1 MKIQEPRRHRSI
13 ATNLLF
19 LLAFVV
25 WAGCDSATPSANAP
39 SVDEAPSQSPL
50 ASDEQTSGKN
60 KEITAQDDKTGSQGD
75 DTGSQENASGVA
87 TNAAENTADSTTPA
101 NPPAAAQSPAMSAE
115 AFLMAAGEGRTED
128 VKRGLDS
135 GMNIESAEPGRE
147 HTALH
152 HAAYNG
158 HTATVLF
165 LIKQGATLDCRD
177 HEGKTP
183 LIHACTGPFPETVQA
198 LIKAGA
204 DVNAKGTAEG
214 FTPLMMAAG
223 LDQLKTVQILLDN
236 GANKGA
242 VDEDNDKAIDH
253 ARRAGLTEIVKVLQ

>member
-1 MKIQEPRRHRSI
+1 MKTQEPRRHRSI
-13 ATNLLF
+13 ATNLVLF
-19 LLAFVV
+19 LPFLVGV
-25 WAGCDSATPSANAP
+25 GCDSVNQSTNSPP
-39 SVDEAPSQSPL
+39 VDESPIS
-50 ASDEQTSGKN
+50 SDEETSVRDSVKGEQVTAEN
-60 KEITAQDDKTGSQGD
+60 DSAGAQDNTRP
-75 DTGSQENASGVA
+75 A
-87 TNAAENTADSTTPA
+87 TAIDTADSTTPA
-101 NPPAAAQSPAMSAE
+101 SPPAATQSPAMSAE
-115 AFLMAAGEGRTED
+115 AFLMAAGEGRTDD

-135 GMNIESAEPGRE
+135 GMNIESAELGRE

-165 LIKQGATLDCRD
+165 LIKQGATLDSRD

-236 GANKGA
+236 GANKEA
-242 VDEDNDKAIDH
+242 VDQDNDKAIDH

>member
-1 MKIQEPRRHRSI
+1 MKTQSTRPHRSI
-13 ATNLLF
+13 ATNLF
-19 LLAFVV
+19 LYFALLICI
-25 WAGCDSATPSANAP
+25 GCESASQQAAAPSANDTSSQP
-39 SVDEAPSQSPL
+39 SPSEDRKTNAENEGISSQ
-50 ASDEQTSGKN
+50 DDN
-60 KEITAQDDKTGSQGD
+60 VVAQDK
-75 DTGSQENASGVA
+75 ASV
-87 TNAAENTADSTTPA
+87 NAANTNEGTADSA
-101 NPPAAAQSPAMSAE
+101 EPPSSPAVAKSPVMSAE
-115 AFLMAAGEGRTED
+115 AFLMAAGEGRIED
-128 VKRGLDS
+128 VKRALDS
-135 GMNIESAEPGRE
+135 GISIEAAEPGRA

-165 LIKQGATLDCRD
+165 LIQQGATLDSRD

-204 DVNAKGTAEG
+204 DVNVKGTAEG

-223 LDQLKTVQILLDN
+223 LDQLKSVQILLEN
-236 GANKGA
+236 GANKEA

-253 ARRAGLTEIVKVLQ
+253 ARRAGLSEIVKVLQ

>member
-1 MKIQEPRRHRSI
+1 MKIQEPRRPRSI

-25 WAGCDSATPSANAP
+25 WPGCDSATPSANAP

-50 ASDEQTSGKN
+50 ASDEQASGKT
-60 KEITAQDDKTGSQGD
+60 KEITGQDDKPGSQGD
-75 DTGSQENASGVA
+75 DTGSQESASGVG

-236 GANKGA
+236 GANKEA

>member
-1 MKIQEPRRHRSI
+1 MKNQELRPRRSI
-13 ATNLLF
+13 ATNLF
-19 LLAFVV
+19 LILALLV
-25 WAGCDSATPSANAP
+25 WPGCDSATQLADSPSIDKSAG
-39 SVDEAPSQSPL
+39 QSPP
-50 ASDEQTSGKN
+50 ASDEEAN
-60 KEITAQDDKTGSQGD
+60 PKENEVTAQNG
-75 DTGSQENASGVA
+75 N
-87 TNAAENTADSTTPA
+87 NAAKDTSPGVESKTADSTTPA
-101 NPPAAAQSPAMSAE
+101 NPTSTGQSPAMSAE
-115 AFLMAAGEGRTED
+115 AFLMAAGEGRTAD

-158 HTATVLF
+158 HTATVQF
-165 LIKQGATLDCRD
+165 LIKQGATIDCRD

-204 DVNAKGTAEG
+204 DVNTKGTSEG

-223 LDQLKTVQILLDN
+223 LDQLETVQILLEN
-236 GANKGA
+236 GANKEA

>member
-1 MKIQEPRRHRSI
+1 MKIQEPRRNRSI

-19 LLAFVV
+19 LLALVV
-25 WAGCDSATPSANAP
+25 WAGCDSANPSADAP

-50 ASDEQTSGKN
+50 GSEQQASGEN
-60 KEITAQDDKTGSQGD
+60 KENTAQDDAPGSQSDKTRSPGD
-75 DTGSQENASGVA
+75 SSGVA

-101 NPPAAAQSPAMSAE
+101 NLPDAGQSPAMSAE

-135 GMNIESAEPGRE
+135 GMNIELAEPGRE

-183 LIHACTGPFPETVQA
+183 LIHACTGAFPETVQA

-223 LDQLKTVQILLDN
+223 LDQLKTVQILLKN
-236 GANKGA
+236 GADKGA

>member
-1 MKIQEPRRHRSI
+1 MKNQQPRRHRSI
-13 ATNLLF
+13 ATNLLL
-19 LLAFVV
+19 LLAFLG
-25 WAGCDSATPSANAP
+25 WSGCDSATQPATTPSADEASSQSAP
-39 SVDEAPSQSPL
+39 STDQEANAENQ
-50 ASDEQTSGKN
+50 GV
-60 KEITAQDDKTGSQGD
+60 TAKDD
-75 DTGSQENASGVA
+75 DTASQDNASATA
-87 TNAAENTADSTTPA
+87 TNTAESTTPA
-101 NPPAAAQSPAMSAE
+101 NPPADAQSPAMSAE

-128 VKRGLDS
+128 VKRALQS
-135 GMNIESAEPGRE
+135 GMNIEAAEPGRE

-158 HTATVLF
+158 HTATALF

-223 LDQLKTVQILLDN
+223 LDQLKSVQILLEN
-236 GANKGA
+236 GANKEA

-253 ARRAGLTEIVKVLQ
+253 ARRAGLSEIVKVLQ

>member
-1 MKIQEPRRHRSI
+1 MKIRELRRQRSI
-13 ATNLLF
+13 TTNLLL
-19 LLAFVV
+19 LLALLL
-25 WAGCDSATPSANAP
+25 WTGCDSANQPASSPPA
-39 SVDEAPSQSPL
+39 DEPVGQSPPD
-50 ASDEQTSGKN
+50 SDATPGVKDKQVPTPEDNNGP
-60 KEITAQDDKTGSQGD
+60 QDNT
-75 DTGSQENASGVA
+75 SGVA
-87 TNAAENTADSTTPA
+87 STTPDSKA
-101 NPPAAAQSPAMSAE
+101 PASPPAAAKSPAMSAE
-115 AFLMAAGEGRTED
+115 AFLMAAGEGRTAD

-158 HTATVLF
+158 HTSTVQF
-165 LIKQGATLDCRD
+165 LIKQGATIDCRD

-198 LIKAGA
+198 LIEAGA
-204 DVNAKGTAEG
+204 DVNTKGTGEG

-223 LDQLKTVQILLDN
+223 LDQLKTVQILLAN
-236 GANKGA
+236 GADKEA

>member
-1 MKIQEPRRHRSI
+1 MKKRELLRHRSI
-13 ATNLLF
+13 TTHLL
-19 LLAFVV
+19 LLAPLF
-25 WAGCDSATPSANAP
+25 WTGCDSANQQALSPPGDESLHQSMTDSDAITDAKDDQGTPQEDK
-39 SVDEAPSQSPL
+39 VSQNN
-50 ASDEQTSGKN
+50 TSG
-60 KEITAQDDKTGSQGD
+60 I
-75 DTGSQENASGVA
+75 AS
-87 TNAAENTADSTTPA
+87 NTPDPKTPA
-101 NPPAAAQSPAMSAE
+101 SSPTAAQKPAMSAE

-135 GMNIESAEPGRE
+135 GMNIESAEPGRK

-158 HTATVLF
+158 HTATVQF
-165 LIKQGATLDCRD
+165 LIKQGATIDCRD

-204 DVNAKGTAEG
+204 DVNAKGSGEG

-223 LDQLKTVQILLDN
+223 LDQLKTVQILLAN
-236 GANKGA
+236 GANKDA

-253 ARRAGLTEIVKVLQ
+253 ARRAGLTEIVKILQ

>member
-1 MKIQEPRRHRSI
+1 MKTPPSRRQRSI
-13 ATNLLF
+13 TTNLSLALA
-19 LLAFVV
+19 LLICI
-25 WAGCDSATPSANAP
+25 GCDSANEPAKSPSTDDASSQAESSGQEPSSEQEDFSPRADNAG
-39 SVDEAPSQSPL
+39 
-50 ASDEQTSGKN
+50 T
-60 KEITAQDDKTGSQGD
+60 QDK
-75 DTGSQENASGVA
+75 ASGSD
-87 TNAAENTADSTTPA
+87 TNTKEESASSV
-101 NPPAAAQSPAMSAE
+101 NPPTAAKSPAMSAE

-128 VKRGLDS
+128 VKRALDS
-135 GMNIESAEPGRE
+135 GMSIEAAEPGRA
-147 HTALH
+147 HTAPH

-223 LDQLKTVQILLDN
+223 LDQLKSVHILLEN
-236 GANKGA
+236 GANKEA

-253 ARRAGLTEIVKVLQ
+253 ARRAGLTEIVQVLQ